1 MKEGIV
7 KSTYREYDGNMGCYY
22 WYLGVTNKNCP
33 YGQYIECN
41 SPRKAYDSLMD
52 EISGKGTW
60 DSNPYVFV
68 YEYELNK

>member
-1 MKEGIV
+1 
-7 KSTYREYDGNMGCYY
+7 MGCYY